1 MTTTISFRDVEQLSA
16 YLDGQLSQA
25 ESARLESRLKA
36 DSSLSAALEDLR
48 LTRALLRRT
57 PQRRAP
63 RNFSL
68 TPKTAG
74 IRPPVP
80 RLVPA
85 FRFASAVATLF
96 LLLTFVGNLIGSFSL
111 AAAPKMVA
119 EPMYG
124 IGGGA
129 PETGPE
135 MGSVGIEENAYLEAT
150 PTSEAAIIPAVE
162 APPPSDARVMATPTA
177 IPTPT
182 APAEQPPAEMI
193 AEPAVEPA
201 VPVLIPSPLQIGLLA
216 LAVALGGTAL
226 FIHRLN
232 ERAFHRRVRKER
244 GEK

>member
-1 MTTTISFRDVEQLSA
+1 MTTTHSFRDVEQLSA

-25 ESARLESRLKA
+25 ERARLESRLKA
-36 DSSLSAALEDLR
+36 DPSLSAALEELR

-63 RNFSL
+63 RNFTL
-68 TPKTAG
+68 TPRMAG

-80 RLVPA
+80 RVVPA
-85 FRFASAVATLF
+85 FRFASAVATLL

-135 MGSVGIEENAYLEAT
+135 MGGVGMEENAYLEAT
-150 PTSEAAIIPAVE
+150 PTSEAAIIPAAE
-162 APPPSDARVMATPTA
+162 APPPSDARVIATPTVMPA
-177 IPTPT
+177 PT
-182 APAEQPPAEMI
+182 APAEQPPAKMI
-193 AEPAVEPA
+193 AEPAIEPA
-201 VPVLIPSPLQIGLLA
+201 APALIPSPLQIGLLS
-216 LAVALGGTAL
+216 LAVSLVGTAL
-226 FIHRLN
+226 FIRWLN